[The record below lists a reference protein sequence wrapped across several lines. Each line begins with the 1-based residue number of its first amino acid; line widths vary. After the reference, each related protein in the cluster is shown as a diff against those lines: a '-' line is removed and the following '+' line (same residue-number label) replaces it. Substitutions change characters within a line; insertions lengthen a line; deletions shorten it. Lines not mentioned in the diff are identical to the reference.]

1 MSRTRQCLI
10 AFAATTS
17 LAMVAVAVLKTD
29 VVDEKPAKEIKTV
42 ALATQDSDRSFQIQA
57 MPDRFTSYEAM
68 RETMK
73 SWASSA
79 PEISEFAAYGRTSLG
94 TCVNYL
100 RVGTR
105 DKPKVLIQSGISSD
119 EEFGILANLKLAE
132 RILSNFGK
140 DEAVT
145 WLVRNRDIYFVP
157 VVSPDNFLQSNLVEG
172 KDPESS
178 FPCLSKLNPK
188 SPSTVKLLMDFVQKQ
203 KFSASLNFHTY
214 GEHFS
219 LPTNAHEKDTMAMG
233 KIAQRMADLS
243 GYRLQRKQG
252 AGNPSDLDWLYSSGC
267 FSVDV
272 MLGSN
277 DRKYV
282 AYSEVESS
290 MDRLYDSL
298 ALFIREAPESS
309 ISPVPLP
316 SVHFYQ
322 GE

>member
-10 AFAATTS
+10 AFAVTTS

-29 VVDEKPAKEIKTV
+29 VVDENPAEEIKTV
-42 ALATQDSDRSFQIQA
+42 ALTTQDPDKSFQIQA

-79 PEISEFAAYGRTSLG
+79 PEISEFSAYGRTSLG

-100 RVGTR
+100 RVGTK
-105 DKPKVLIQSGISSD
+105 DKPKVLIQSGISGD

-132 RILSNFGK
+132 RILSSFGK

-178 FPCLSKLNPK
+178 FPCLSRLNPK
-188 SPSTVKLLMDFVQKQ
+188 SPSTVKLLMDFVQRQ

-219 LPTNAHEKDTMAMG
+219 LPTNAHEKDMMAMG

-252 AGNPSDLDWLYSSGC
+252 AGNPSDLDWLYSNGC

-272 MLGSN
+272 MWGSN

-298 ALFIREAPESS
+298 ALFMREAPEAS